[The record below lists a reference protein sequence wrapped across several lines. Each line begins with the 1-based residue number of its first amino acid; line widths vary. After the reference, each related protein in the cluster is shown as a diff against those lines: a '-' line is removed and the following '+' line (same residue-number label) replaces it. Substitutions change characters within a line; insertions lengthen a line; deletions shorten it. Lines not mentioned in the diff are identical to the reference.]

1 VALQPK
7 RKWSSGGKPDAR
19 PSLAVFA
26 IATLAIA
33 IAYFLAARLGLV
45 LLEKPDGVAVF
56 WPAAG
61 VASGILIGM
70 GAAARWPV
78 VIGVMAATLAANLLG
93 DRSLGLS
100 IVSAVANAGEAV
112 VIAGLIELVYG
123 PSFELNRLQRVMGFL
138 VATSA
143 GTSVSG
149 VVGTLGFA
157 LFHGSTASIP
167 TIWLHWFV
175 SDALG
180 TIAVAPLLIGMAS
193 LLRQW
198 PPRREIAEGALALA
212 VVAGLCAGMVFLPN
226 APWTSELAIAALCPI
241 FVWIAARLRPAFTA
255 AATFLCAI
263 TIVWTTTFALG
274 IFGDSTL
281 PMDERILSA
290 QATILATTFG
300 ALVLA
305 ALFSERRL
313 HESAILE
320 RESRLEKALRLG
332 GVLTF
337 DWDLAADQMRHS
349 QAEEILGLESN
360 QALDGASWLARIHP
374 DDRSRV
380 TDDVLADPGRPSH
393 TVTFRYLR
401 PDGAGEVW
409 LEQVAVTQFDAA
421 QRPTRVHGLMS
432 DITERKR
439 FEEEISRARRSAERA
454 DRAKSSFLAAASHDL
469 RQPLQTLRFLQGT
482 LEQHYPDG
490 DGRKM
495 VADMGHSLDTMSSM
509 LSSLLDVNQLE
520 SGNLSPSKGDL
531 CLNDI
536 FDSIAADFVRLVEDK
551 GLRWRLV
558 RSAVTIHSDK
568 RMLEEMLRN
577 LLSNAI
583 RYTDGGKILLGC
595 RLGGDKVRIEV
606 WDSGIGIGQDQ
617 IPRIFEEY
625 FQGAEGARRGGFG
638 LGLAIVKRLGDMLDH
653 PVDVRSTPG
662 KGTRFSVEVPRVQT
676 NVNASELLQSSNQ
689 QAEFL
694 PRNVLIIEDEASVRS
709 AVTRFLKIKGIGAV
723 VVGTGNDALALIK
736 RREFHPDLVL
746 SDYNLRGSADG
757 FQSIRAIRTALGWN
771 VPAIIM
777 TGDIR
782 SETIKMIA
790 TDDISILL
798 KPFVG
803 DELLHRMTQL
813 HRPEA

>member
-1 VALQPK
+1 V
-7 RKWSSGGKPDAR
+7 
-19 PSLAVFA
+19 
-26 IATLAIA
+26 
-33 IAYFLAARLGLV
+33 
-45 LLEKPDGVAVF
+45 
-56 WPAAG
+56 
-61 VASGILIGM
+61 
-70 GAAARWPV
+70 
-78 VIGVMAATLAANLLG
+78 
-93 DRSLGLS
+93 
-100 IVSAVANAGEAV
+100 
-112 VIAGLIELVYG
+112 
-123 PSFELNRLQRVMGFL
+123 
-138 VATSA
+138 
-143 GTSVSG
+143 
-149 VVGTLGFA
+149 
-157 LFHGSTASIP
+157 
-167 TIWLHWFV
+167 
-175 SDALG
+175 
-180 TIAVAPLLIGMAS
+180 
-193 LLRQW
+193 
-198 PPRREIAEGALALA
+198 
-212 VVAGLCAGMVFLPN
+212 
-226 APWTSELAIAALCPI
+226 
-241 FVWIAARLRPAFTA
+241 
-255 AATFLCAI
+255 
-263 TIVWTTTFALG
+263 
-274 IFGDSTL
+274 
-281 PMDERILSA
+281 
-290 QATILATTFG
+290 
-300 ALVLA
+300 
-305 ALFSERRL
+305 
-313 HESAILE
+313 
-320 RESRLEKALRLG
+320 
-332 GVLTF
+332 
-337 DWDLAADQMRHS
+337 RHS
-349 QAEEILGLESN
+349 QAEEILGLESDH
-360 QALDGASWLARIHP
+360 ALDGASWLARIHP
-374 DDRSRV
+374 EDRSRV
-380 TDDVLADPGRPSH
+380 TDDVLADPRRPSH
-393 TVTFRYLR
+393 TMTFRYLR

-421 QRPTRVHGLMS
+421 ERPTRVHGLMS

-469 RQPLQTLRFLQGT
+469 RQPLQTLRFLQGA
-482 LEQHYPDG
+482 LEQHCPNG

-520 SGNLSPSKGDL
+520 SGNLSPSKGDF

-568 RMLEEMLRN
+568 RMLEEILRN

-583 RYTDGGKILLGC
+583 RYTDGGKSLLGC
-595 RLGGDKVRIEV
+595 RPSGDKVRIEV
-606 WDSGIGIGQDQ
+606 WDSGIGIAQDQ

-676 NVNASELLQSSNQ
+676 NVNASELPRSSNQ

-723 VVGTGNDALALIK
+723 VVGTGNDALAVIK

-771 VPAIIM
+771 IPAIIM

-790 TDDISILL
+790 TDDISVLL

-803 DELLHRMTQL
+803 DELLQRMTKL